1 MEDSQ
6 QGKQV
11 PSAGRASERRPVNF
25 KLENLPKRTFEN
37 EEEWGAVLQE
47 SRQRHN
53 SILVTENSQAE
64 QRAKASVNA
73 DIHPHFIVNAPL
85 HRQPNVWADRA
96 HLEDG
101 GGQGSS
107 SQSLGVDKISNAS
120 TTSVASLAH
129 RRPPPRVPSGV
140 NTLGSRT
147 GSNVD
152 LPLSPST
159 SSAADPHDSLQQSP
173 GGGAANRRAISPSHG
188 TTATTITSSS
198 DPRIPQDDGKIHIL
212 LGATGSLH
220 IYHLRNIIHK
230 LQSIYGDRL
239 AVQVILTKA
248 AAKMLLKH
256 DIPANVHIWHDHDE
270 WDTWK
275 SRSDPVVHIELRRWA
290 DILVVVPLSA
300 NTLGKVA
307 MGLCDNL
314 LTNVIR
320 AWNAQYPILVAPAMV
335 SHAYNHPATRWHLK
349 TIKDEMKWIEVLR
362 PTEKVVGSL
371 GDIGLGGM
379 MPWNEIVDK
388 IVHKLGGYPEE
399 DDEDDEDKGGQ
410 VDDQDED
417 DDDDDVDE
425 GGADKDHND
434 LDDDGNRNVKGQTPY
449 DP

>member
-6 QGKQV
+6 QGKQE
-11 PSAGRASERRPVNF
+11 PPAGKAPERRPVNL
-25 KLENLPKRTFEN
+25 KLDNLPKRTFEN
-37 EEEWGAVLQE
+37 EDEWGSSLHE
-47 SRQRHN
+47 TRQRHN
-53 SILVTENSQAE
+53 SILVTESSQAE
-64 QRAKASVNA
+64 QRAKASGNP

-96 HLEDG
+96 HFDDAAGQG
-101 GGQGSS
+101 GGQG
-107 SQSLGVDKISNAS
+107 LPMDKISNAS
-120 TTSVASLAH
+120 TTSVASMTG
-129 RRPPPRVPSGV
+129 RRSAPRIPSGV
-140 NTLGSRT
+140 NSLGSRT
-147 GSNVD
+147 ASNVD

-159 SSAADPHDSLQQSP
+159 SSVADPHESVHQSP
-173 GGGAANRRAISPSHG
+173 GGTAVSRKAISPAHG
-188 TTATTITSSS
+188 TTATTLTSSS

-256 DIPANVHIWHDHDE
+256 DIPSNVHIWHDEDE

-275 SRSDPVVHIELRRWA
+275 TRSDPVVHIELRRWA

-399 DDEDDEDKGGQ
+399 DDDDDEDRGGK
-410 VDDQDED
+410 VDDNDED
-417 DDDDDVDE
+417 DDDE
-425 GGADKDHND
+425 
-434 LDDDGNRNVKGQTPY
+434 DDDDNDNGPVQGNQAPAE
-449 DP
+449 P